1 MSDNRLKDFTVFYA
15 WQSDSPNKT
24 NRTFIE
30 AAAKQ
35 ALKKISLPPELY
47 FAPRLEQDTKGV
59 PGTPDIA
66 NTILRKI
73 ESSDVFLADVTLI
86 NTDMKDMEKDML
98 RPTPNPN
105 VLLELGY
112 ALASRGS
119 ERVILVMNEY
129 FGSFEKLPFDL
140 RHKKRP
146 IWYNLSPDAS
156 TEEKRI
162 AKEQLSK
169 NIQEAISLI
178 AESNSSHAGPSGSF
192 VDSAWAEEVTS
203 GFHERLR
210 SGNIEGMD
218 VSEGVLALA
227 VIPGRKSSKR
237 VDLASLE
244 TELWKRL
251 RPIAA
256 GGCNPRRGSRYFGT
270 VSQDSFSSVV
280 IDVTEFTD
288 EEVLLAAN
296 RKIVREDSFTD
307 KLRDR
312 FGEGVWAIYPAKIER
327 VTIKAL
333 AGYLPL
339 MYDLQVEM
347 PWLVRISLL
356 ELGPTVAW
364 SADLRVHSSGDR
376 VFRETNIIADF
387 IEVRSEEEFA
397 NENQVACLLRPAFNY
412 MWRSFGFKASPYYN
426 RDGNWIK

>member
-1 MSDNRLKDFTVFYA
+1 MSDDQLKDFTVFYA
-15 WQSDSPNKT
+15 WQSDCPNKT

-35 ALKKISLPPELY
+35 ALKKIALPPELY
-47 FAPRLEQDTKGV
+47 SAPRLEQDTKGV

-86 NTDMKDMEKDML
+86 NTEVKDVEEGML

-162 AKEQLSK
+162 AREQLCK
-169 NIQEAISLI
+169 NIQEAVSMI
-178 AESNSSHAGPSGSF
+178 AESSSSHAGPTGPV
-192 VDSAWAEEVTS
+192 VDFAWVEAVRS

-210 SGNIEGMD
+210 AGNIEGID
-218 VSEGVLALA
+218 VSDGILALA
-227 VIPGRKSSKR
+227 VIPGHKSSKR
-237 VDLASLE
+237 VDLASVE
-244 TELWKRL
+244 PELWKRL
-251 RPIAA
+251 GPIAA
-256 GGCNPRRGSRYFGT
+256 PGCNPRRGPRYFGT
-270 VSQDSFSSVV
+270 VSQDSFSGTI
-280 IDVTEFTD
+280 IDITEFTD

-296 RKIVREDSFTD
+296 RKVVREDSFTD

-333 AGYLPL
+333 AEYLPI
-339 MYDLQVEM
+339 MYDLEVEL
-347 PWLVRISLL
+347 PWLVSISLL

-364 SADLRVHSSGDR
+364 SADLSVHSSGDR
-376 VFRETNIIADF
+376 VFRETDIVADF
-387 IEVRSEEEFA
+387 IEIRSQEEFA
-397 NENQVACLLRPAFNY
+397 NENQVARLLRPAFNY
-412 MWRSFGFKASPYYN
+412 LWRAFGFKASPYYD
-426 RDGNWIK
+426 RDGNRIK